1 MAEEEDKEEFHSAV
15 SVVNV
20 DRVPA
25 NVIRN
30 PIARPNLIGN
40 VEDMVDESHVPAF
53 EMSHQSLA
61 MGNTEMDDEQS
72 HVSRK

>member
-1 MAEEEDKEEFHSAV
+1 MAEEEDKEEYHSAV
-15 SVVNV
+15 SVAV

-25 NVIRN
+25 NVIPN